1 VIETLNWI
9 ILGLIVVLT
18 AFYPLYLFFSKKKGQ
33 ITADPAHPLREGVS
47 VIIPC
52 YNEENH
58 IERKINEL
66 LALCKAYP
74 PFEIIVLSDG
84 STDHTNDI
92 LGQFDGHE
100 AVRVIF
106 SHERHGKPYQ
116 LNIGV
121 KAARYDLL
129 VFSDARQRIDTNAL
143 SALLHH
149 MDDPEVGA
157 VSARLLNGVD
167 DSFVRHLVNY
177 FKMME
182 SRTGSTVGAYGAF
195 YALRR
200 QYFRPIPEDTILDD
214 LYLPTAVLAQGK
226 RVLFEPKALVYD
238 VDINRFYVD
247 LRIARMIKGLLQF
260 VDVHS
265 GLIAQL
271 PIRFKIYLFFQKYL
285 KLVLPLLFIAHYL
298 LNIALLDHPVFYA
311 CFLLETIAITGS
323 LLLLFS
329 NWSAE
334 VRSVYLLFFRYLLFF
349 GNMREN
355 ITVIWKKGIK

>member
-1 VIETLNWI
+1 M
-9 ILGLIVVLT
+9 LGLIVLLT
-18 AFYPLYLFFSKKKGQ
+18 AFYPLYLFFSKKKKHD
-33 ITADPAHPLREGVS
+33 TADPLHPLHQGLS

-52 YNEENH
+52 YNEESH

-66 LALCKAYP
+66 LKLCSDYP
-74 PFEIIVLSDG
+74 LFEIIVLSDG
-84 STDHTNDI
+84 STDRTNEI
-92 LGQFDGHE
+92 IQQFDHHE
-100 AVRVIF
+100 SVRLFI
-106 SHERHGKPYQ
+106 SPERHGKPYQ

-121 KAARYDLL
+121 REARYDLL
-129 VFSDARQRIDTNAL
+129 VFSDARQRVDGNAL
-143 SALLHH
+143 SELLGH
-149 MDDPEVGA
+149 MEDPEVGA

-177 FKMME
+177 FKTME

-226 RVLFEPKALVYD
+226 RVLFEPNALVYD

-260 VDVHS
+260 LDVHS
-265 GLIAQL
+265 SLIAQL
-271 PIRFKIYLFFQKYL
+271 PTRFKIYLFFQKYL
-285 KLVLPLLFIAHYL
+285 KLVLPLLFVAHYA
-298 LNIALLDHPVFYA
+298 LNILLLDHPIFYT
-311 CFLLETIAITGS
+311 CFLVETIAIAGS